1 LSRVLLAGILC
12 WPGLSLY
19 SQTPNQIPPPVAL
32 TTESAPK
39 LGPEELA
46 DLLAPIA
53 LYPDAL
59 IALILPASTV
69 PADVVMGSRFLESN
83 ADISLVDAQPWD
95 ESVKSLTRY
104 PEVLA
109 WMNQNLEWTASLG
122 EAFVVQPADVMAA
135 IQKLRT
141 QARTAGNLTD
151 TPQQKVVVRE
161 EIIRI
166 VPADPEVIYVPL
178 YDPEVIYVQ
187 TYQPSYPPLLTFGVG
202 FAVGSWLNY
211 DFDWN
216 RRCVYRGNWRGWKD
230 YSWNDGHWNK
240 GWNNDRSGGNNT
252 VNVVNI
258 NAASATRWQPGA
270 NSRHQVNQRQRNN
283 TGNARFTT
291 PEARTERADTRAAR
305 PPNGNPVANA
315 PVQTNPPP
323 ASARPNQL
331 PRPLRLD
338 PTGMPGNRGSGT
350 TDSRNRDNRAP
361 GGSVVTDPSAPVAV
375 APHGNRPTRS
385 PDVVGSIPSNRDKD
399 RSNTP
404 SNTPR
409 PNRAP
414 DGAESTPPRGDRP
427 NSQPSSSPAPNGAA
441 NEDRRAERP
450 RNTPTAAPQI
460 PGQIQSTA
468 PTPGENPPGQEK
480 SAREP
485 WNTLPLSQP
494 ESNAPQP
501 ERQSPPQAQPQEQA
515 QQESGQRQQRQQAE
529 QQQQRQQEQVQQE
542 SGQRQQ
548 RQQVEQQQQRQQ
560 EQAQQESGQRQQ
572 RQQAEQQQQRQQEQ
586 VQQESGQ
593 RQQRQQAEQQQQ
605 RQQEQAQQESGQRQQ
620 RQQAEQQQQR
630 QQEQAQQESGQRQQR
645 QQAEQQQQR
654 QQGQAQQES
663 IQQPQGRPD
672 RQPKSEEKKSD

>member
-1 LSRVLLAGILC
+1 M
-12 WPGLSLY
+12 
-19 SQTPNQIPPPVAL
+19 AL

-141 QARTAGNLTD
+141 QARAAGNLTD

-187 TYQPSYPPLLTFGVG
+187 TYQPSYPPFLTCGVG

-211 DFDWN
+211 DLDWN
-216 RRCVYRGNWRGWKD
+216 RRCVYRGNWCGWKD
-230 YSWNDGHWNK
+230 YSRNDGHWNT
-240 GWNNDRSGGNNT
+240 GWNNDWSGGSST
-252 VNVVNI
+252 INVVNI

-270 NSRHQVNQRQRNN
+270 NSRYQVNQRQRNN

-291 PEARTERADTRAAR
+291 PEARAERAETRAAR
-305 PPNGNPVANA
+305 PPNGSPVADA
-315 PVQTNPPP
+315 RVQTNPPP

-338 PTGMPGNRGSGT
+338 PTRMPGNRGNGT

-375 APHGNRPTRS
+375 APPGNRPTRS

-404 SNTPR
+404 
-409 PNRAP
+409 
-414 DGAESTPPRGDRP
+414 
-427 NSQPSSSPAPNGAA
+427 
-441 NEDRRAERP
+441 
-450 RNTPTAAPQI
+450 TAAPQI
-460 PGQIQSTA
+460 PGQTQSTA
-468 PTPGENPPGQEK
+468 PNPGENPPGQEK

-485 WNTLPLSQP
+485 RNTLPLSQP

-501 ERQSPPQAQPQEQA
+501 ERQ
-515 QQESGQRQQRQQAE
+515 QAE
-529 QQQQRQQEQVQQE
+529 QQQQRQQEQAQRE
-542 SGQRQQ
+542 SEQRQQ
-548 RQQVEQQQQRQQ
+548 RQQAVQQQQRQQ

-572 RQQAEQQQQRQQEQ
+572 RQQAEQQQQ
-586 VQQESGQ
+586 
-593 RQQRQQAEQQQQ
+593 
-605 RQQEQAQQESGQRQQ
+605 
-620 RQQAEQQQQR
+620 
-630 QQEQAQQESGQRQQR
+630 
-645 QQAEQQQQR
+645 QR

-663 IQQPQGRPD
+663 IQQPQERPD
-672 RQPKSEEKKSD
+672 HKPKSEKKKSD